1 MDVPNGKSEEIQL
14 HIIKHTT
21 MDRGS
26 INDNELKKKMP
37 RKKRKGSGGIGRRE
51 KGRYKKRR
59 LLNLNETAAAAVSPL
74 RSEAIGTGTV
84 ASTERKTGEESSC
97 ENINMSSSDSV
108 SHSWEEQQKTRDGII
123 DIFENHLGSPPPEQ
137 WAGKKEPSLD

>member
-1 MDVPNGKSEEIQL
+1 
-14 HIIKHTT
+14 

-26 INDNELKKKMP
+26 INNNQLKKMP

-74 RSEAIGTGTV
+74 STGTPS
-84 ASTERKTGEESSC
+84 STETPSITETAASPDKRTGEESS
-97 ENINMSSSDSV
+97 DSV
-108 SHSWEEQQKTRDGII
+108 SYSWEEEQKTRDGII
-123 DIFENHLGSPPPEQ
+123 DIFKNHLGSPPPEE
-137 WAGKKEPSLD
+137 WAGKKGPSPD